1 VFTELQKWSSLK
13 YVLPEMKDRHFTLI
27 HKTHLLWSK
36 LNLYKKAHFELQKTY
51 KINNFKYSK
60 NLELFIDST
69 DIYNKKGVENIGYGP
84 NPKKQISRLSIICDI
99 NKNIHSITLVNA
111 NTKIIN
117 PKTGTEKPR
126 IRKTMPYDNQ
136 TITTS
141 LNDLTVRKVKYRKL
155 YLVGDG
161 GYATKEENKE
171 ILHENFNVQLVYP
184 HKKNQKI
191 KTPEEDKIILKNRY
205 IVENAFADVKNFK
218 RICVRQDKLKS
229 TYMGFVFLGCCML
242 FKK

>member
-1 VFTELQKWSSLK
+1 
-13 YVLPEMKDRHFTLI
+13 M
-27 HKTHLLWSK
+27 
-36 LNLYKKAHFELQKTY
+36 YKKAHFELQKTY

-99 NKNIHSITLVNA
+99 NKNIHSITLDNA

-141 LNDLTVRKVKYRKL
+141 LNDPTVRKVKYRNL

-161 GYATKEENKE
+161 PS
-171 ILHENFNVQLVYP
+171 L
-184 HKKNQKI
+184 
-191 KTPEEDKIILKNRY
+191 R
-205 IVENAFADVKNFK
+205 
-218 RICVRQDKLKS
+218 S
-229 TYMGFVFLGCCML
+229 SL
-242 FKK
+242 FKKYYRRTPIIFFKKVVMLQKILN